1 MKIKSMAFKR
11 YLNLF
16 ACYVSDSAK
25 KLRNQN
31 KGHKPAMMKSNP
43 SGCSLSSVPET
54 EEHEDDS
61 SLGEG
66 GHVYRDREKVYS
78 VFRQSA
84 PQLDGV
90 QTHLADRLV
99 SKELFIDFK
108 VGWIC

>member
-1 MKIKSMAFKR
+1 MKPSPEQAALTHPAAKMPLDKSSR
-11 YLNLF
+11 P
-16 ACYVSDSAK
+16 
-25 KLRNQN
+25 
-31 KGHKPAMMKSNP
+31 G
-43 SGCSLSSVPET
+43 GSLSSVPET
-54 EEHEDDS
+54 EEHEDES

-66 GHVYRDREKVYS
+66 GHVYRNREKVYS